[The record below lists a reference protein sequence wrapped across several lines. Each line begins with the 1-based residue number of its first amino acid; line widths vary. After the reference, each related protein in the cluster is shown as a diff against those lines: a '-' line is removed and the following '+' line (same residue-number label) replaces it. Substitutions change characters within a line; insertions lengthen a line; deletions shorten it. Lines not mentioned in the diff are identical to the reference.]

1 MKLLFCMLLSML
13 FTSAVQAQLITVR
26 DAESGEPL
34 ELVHIYRTNP
44 EVLKRTNAY
53 GQFDGERFKDAS
65 VIILRLVGYQELKTT
80 FKEIEANGFQLLMKP
95 TSLLLDHVIV
105 SASRSEQLNKDLP
118 IRVKVITPKDIA
130 LQNPQTTADL
140 LGASGE
146 VFIQKS
152 QQGGGSPMIRGFA
165 TNRLLIAVDGVRMNN
180 AVFRGGNIQQIISI
194 DPFNIESAE
203 VYFGP
208 SSVIYGSDAIGG
220 VMSFQTL
227 KPQLS
232 LNNDPFI
239 KGQVAGRYASANNEI
254 AGHADINVGWKK
266 WAILTSISHNK
277 YGDLRMGSNGPDDY
291 LRTFSVTRQDS
302 ADVVVPNSDPNLQL
316 NSGFHQTGL
325 MQKIRFKPN
334 EKWDFYFAFHYNET
348 SDYDRYDRLI
358 ETTSN
363 GLPRHAEWRYGP
375 QKWMMN
381 HLTITNYA
389 RGKVYDQM
397 TIRLA
402 QQRFEESRTDRRF
415 NQNRRRHR
423 MEHVD
428 AYSLNV
434 DFFKNLGER
443 HKLFY
448 GVEGV
453 FNQISSFGD
462 DVNINT
468 GVTTAAQTRYPDSD
482 WGSYAAYLS
491 HQFKISEKLTLNSGV
506 RYNQFV
512 INASFDT
519 TFIPLPVTETQISF
533 GALNGNLGLV
543 ARPGKTWTIQVNLS
557 TAYRTPNIDDIGKV
571 FDSEPGKVVVP
582 NPNLKA
588 EYAYNADLGVSK
600 LFGEWLKLD
609 ATGYFTYLNNALVRR
624 NFQLNGLD
632 SINYDGALSQVQ
644 AIQNASFAYVYG
656 VQAGMDVQFG
666 KGFRLSSR
674 INYQMGREEMDDGSI
689 SRSRHA
695 APLFGQTRL
704 SYGFKNLKLEF
715 YALYNGQ
722 ITATDLPIEEQGK
735 PALYAKDENG
745 NPYAPSWYTLNFRM
759 GYQVTSHLYVTAALE
774 NITDQRYRTYSSG
787 LAAAGRNF
795 IVSARIKF

>member
-1 MKLLFCMLLSML
+1 MKKILGALLGTL
-13 FTSAVQAQLITVR
+13 FIHLVGAQVVTVR
-26 DAESGEPL
+26 DAETGQPL
-34 ELVHIYRTNP
+34 ELAHIFRTNP
-44 EVLKRTNAY
+44 EILARTNAN
-53 GQFDGERFKDAS
+53 GQFDIARFKDAS
-65 VIILRLVGYQELKTT
+65 VITVRLVNYQEVKTNYS
-80 FKEIEANGFQLLMKP
+80 EIESNGFTINLKP
-95 TSLLLDHVIV
+95 SSVLLDHVIV
-105 SASRSEQLNKDLP
+105 SASRSEQLSKDLP
-118 IRVKVITPKDIA
+118 VRVKVISPKDVA
-130 LQNPQTTADL
+130 FQNPQTTADL

-165 TNRLLIAVDGVRMNN
+165 TNRLLITVDGVRMNN

-232 LNNDPFI
+232 LNEVPFI
-239 KGQVAGRYASANNEI
+239 KGQVAGRYASANNEL
-254 AGHADINVGWKK
+254 AGHADVNVGWKK
-266 WAILTSISHNK
+266 WAVLTSISHNK
-277 YGDLRMGSNGPDDY
+277 FGDLRMGSNGPSDY
-291 LRTFSVTRQDS
+291 LRNFSVTRQDS
-302 ADVVVPNSDPNLQL
+302 ADVVVPNNDPNLQV
-316 NSGFHQTGL
+316 NSGFHQTGIL
-325 MQKIRFKPN
+325 QKIRFKPT
-334 EKWDFYFAFHYNET
+334 EKWDIYYAFHYNET
-348 SDYDRYDRLI
+348 SDYHRYDRLI

-363 GLPRHAEWRYGP
+363 GLPRHAEWHYGP

-381 HLTITNYA
+381 QLTVNHYA

-402 QQRFEESRTDRRF
+402 HQFFEESRTDRRF
-415 NQNRRRHR
+415 NQDRRRFRKENVH
-423 MEHVD
+423 
-428 AYSLNV
+428 AYSLNI
-434 DFFKNLGER
+434 DFFKNLGAK
-443 HKLFY
+443 HKVFY
-448 GVEGV
+448 GLEGV
-453 FNQISSFGD
+453 LNQITSFGQD
-462 DVNINT
+462 TDITT
-468 GVTTAAQTRYPDSD
+468 GATVPAATRYPNSD

-491 HQFKISEKLTLNSGV
+491 YQFKINEKITLNSGV
-506 RYNQFV
+506 RYNHFV
-512 INASFDT
+512 IHAHFDT
-519 TFIPLPVTETQISF
+519 TFIPVPVAQAFIDF

-543 ARPGKTWTIQVNLS
+543 VRPAKTWTVQVNLS
-557 TAYRTPNIDDIGKV
+557 TAYRAPNIDDIGKI

-588 EYAYNADLGVSK
+588 EYAYNADLGISK

-609 ATGYFTYLNNALVRR
+609 ATGYFTYLNKALVRR
-624 NFQLNGLD
+624 NYQLNGLD
-632 SINYDGALSQVQ
+632 SIEYDGVLSQVQ

-656 VQAGMDVQFG
+656 VQAGVDVQFG

-704 SYGFKNLKLEF
+704 SYGFKNLKLEC
-715 YALYNGQ
+715 YAMYNGQ
-722 ITATDLPIEEQGK
+722 INASDLPIEEQGK
-735 PALYAKDENG
+735 PALYARDENSK
-745 NPYAPSWYTLNFRM
+745 PYSPSWYTINFRM
-759 GYQVTSHLYVTAALE
+759 GYQVTSHLYLTAALE
-774 NITDQRYRTYSSG
+774 NITDQRYRPYSSG
-787 LAAAGRNF
+787 LAGAGRNF